1 MLVKAQY
8 TDETRPTTPATTFS
22 YKQTLPQTMS
32 SLSAANKQSSI
43 SESKKAF
50 LMRLMAQRR
59 DSQQTNNTNRSISD
73 RNSGHAEFNT
83 SDPVSPILTQTPQLT
98 LSVTT
103 EILPQ
108 PSKESIRT
116 SSLGKERTWNQ
127 SKKKRKL
134 KNRTSSDLSTLAL
147 KPPTTTPVAVTTTL
161 PNDRK
166 AFFMSMLARKR
177 ATQATQTTV
186 SDLPATG
193 PPSTP
198 TEPRLDAL
206 DKKDFLRKMINK
218 KKSDFGFRKRRR
230 RRGTKLRFTPFNG
243 NINGDKIDLFR
254 QFLVE
259 ISKKFNQYKSNRGPL
274 NTHSPTQYP
283 PN

>member
-8 TDETRPTTPATTFS
+8 TDETRPTTPATTLS
-22 YKQTLPQTMS
+22 YKQTLPEMMT
-32 SLSAANKQSSI
+32 SLSSADKQSSI

-73 RNSGHAEFNT
+73 RNSGHAGFNT
-83 SDPVSPILTQTPQLT
+83 SESVSPILTQTQKQA

-103 EILPQ
+103 QILPE
-108 PSKESIRT
+108 PTEESIQT
-116 SSLGKERTWNQ
+116 SSVGKERTWNQ

-147 KPPTTTPVAVTTTL
+147 EPPTTTPVAVITPL

-177 ATQATQTTV
+177 AAQATQTAV

-193 PPSTP
+193 SPPPT
-198 TEPRLDAL
+198 TEPISDDL

-243 NINGDKIDLFR
+243 NITGDKIDLFR

-274 NTHSPTQYP
+274 NTHSPTQHP
-283 PN
+283 PD